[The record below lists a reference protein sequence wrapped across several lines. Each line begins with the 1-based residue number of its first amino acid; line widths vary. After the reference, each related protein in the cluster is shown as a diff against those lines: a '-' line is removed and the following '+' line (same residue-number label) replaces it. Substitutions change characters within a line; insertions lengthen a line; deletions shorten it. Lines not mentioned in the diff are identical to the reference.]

1 MQERCMPLEYNA
13 GHTRRNA
20 RKSLQIAKRSFQSW
34 KKKKTVKLYIL
45 DSGLSVDNYN
55 DRKEVV
61 FNWLEYKDK
70 ISQDVFIDFLNNVDY
85 SKLPK
90 GITFKI
96 RHLYTK

>member
-1 MQERCMPLEYNA
+1 MK
-13 GHTRRNA
+13 A
-20 RKSLQIAKRSFQSW
+20 RKEEAKRRAYE
-34 KKKKTVKLYIL
+34 KKRAEIIADCEKELSKLEEKKTVKLYIL
-45 DSGLSVDNYN
+45 DSGLSVDNVIYYN

-96 RHLYTK
+96 K